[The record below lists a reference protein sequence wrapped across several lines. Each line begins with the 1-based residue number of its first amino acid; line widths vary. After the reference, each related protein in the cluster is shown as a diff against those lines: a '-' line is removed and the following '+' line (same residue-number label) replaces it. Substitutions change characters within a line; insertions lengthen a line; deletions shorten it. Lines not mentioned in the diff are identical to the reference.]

1 MNEMTSFGILNW
13 LIVGIYLVGT
23 LFLGVVFSKRVKSDQ
38 DYYVGDKSTPWWAI
52 GMSVAATYIGAL
64 SLLGAPA
71 WSYETGLSVLLI
83 HVNYPIAVVI
93 VITLFLPFF
102 YNLGVASIFDYLEK
116 RFGLTTRTLMSSIFL
131 FGNIAYSGIM
141 LYTTA
146 LVITFITD
154 FDVTLA
160 ILLVAAIATAYTW
173 MGGISAVIWT
183 DVAQS
188 FILLLGLA
196 IIFFVL
202 MNVLPSGLLGA
213 LSELKASGM
222 TYAFNTSTDLSMVS
236 TIWTGIV
243 AMSIYHVTVYGVNQM
258 MVQRTLAAKTM
269 ADAKKAYIF
278 MGYAA
283 FAIFFFLFLLGV
295 LLHNYYQGKVF
306 EDGNKIILEFAS
318 VAQIP
323 GLMGLITA
331 AVIAAAM
338 SSLDSSLNSMA
349 TVTTIDFY
357 QKFIKKNETAIHY
370 LKASR
375 IFTLFWATFI
385 IIPAIL
391 FIGSA
396 GSVLEIL
403 SKIGSFLVGAKLS
416 AFFLGFY
423 SKHTNEKGL
432 LTGILIGFLS
442 LFITDQYYNIAW
454 PWYCLIGGA
463 VSMLVAW
470 IVSVLV
476 EGFKS
481 HDHQYTVKGQTEF
494 FRGMGHPEMQ
504 DGWYVI
510 PGKIDKASYYL
521 LAYFVFCLVFLF
533 LFDWL
538 I

>member
-1 MNEMTSFGILNW
+1 MVEFGILNW
-13 LIVGIYLVGT
+13 LIVVAYLLGT
-23 LFLGVVFSKRVKSDQ
+23 LLLGIILSRRVKSDQ
-38 DYYVGDKSTPWWAI
+38 DYYVGDKTTPWWAI

-71 WSYETGLSVLLI
+71 WSYETGMSVLLI
-83 HVNYPIAVVI
+83 HVNYPIAVV
-93 VITLFLPFF
+93 VVVTLFLPFF

-116 RFGLTTRTLMSSIFL
+116 RFGLTTRTLMSSVFL

-146 LVITFITD
+146 LVINFITG
-154 FDVTLA
+154 FDITLA
-160 ILLVAAIATAYTW
+160 ILFVAVIATAYTW

-183 DVAQS
+183 DVVQS
-188 FILLLGLA
+188 LILLLGLV
-196 IIFFVL
+196 IVFYLLIN
-202 MNVLPSGLLGA
+202 MLPSGLFGA
-213 LSELKASGM
+213 LHELKSSGM
-222 TYAFNTSTDLSMVS
+222 TYAFNTSTDPSVVS

-283 FAIFFFLFLLGV
+283 FVIFFFLFLLGV
-295 LLHNYYQGKVF
+295 LLHNFYNGKAF
-306 EDGNKIILEFAS
+306 EDGNKIILEFVS
-318 VAQIP
+318 LAQIP

-357 QKFIKKNETAIHY
+357 QKFFKKHETTIHY

-375 IFTLFWATFI
+375 IFTLLWAALI

-391 FIGSA
+391 FIGST

-432 LTGILIGFLS
+432 LIGIVLGFLS
-442 LFITDQYYNIAW
+442 LFIADQYFDIAW

-463 VSMLVAW
+463 ISMSTGW
-470 IVSVLV
+470 IASVLI
-476 EGFKS
+476 EGFKNQ
-481 HDHQYTVKGQTEF
+481 HHEYTVKGQSELY
-494 FRGMGHPEMQ
+494 RAMGRSEQQ

-521 LAYFVFCLVFLF
+521 LVYFVFCLVFLF

>member
-1 MNEMTSFGILNW
+1 MTDFGMLNW
-13 LIVGIYLVGT
+13 LIVTVYTVGT
-23 LFLGVVFSKRVKSDQ
+23 LFLGAILSKRVKSDQ

-71 WSYETGLSVLLI
+71 WSYETGMSVLLI

-102 YNLGVASIFDYLEK
+102 YNLGVPSIFDYLEK
-116 RFGLTTRTLMSSIFL
+116 RFGLTTRTFMSSVFL

-146 LVITFITD
+146 LVISFITG
-154 FDVTLA
+154 FDTTLA
-160 ILLVAAIATAYTW
+160 ILLVAVVATAYTW

-188 FILLLGLA
+188 FILLLGL
-196 IIFFVL
+196 IIVFFIL

-213 LSELKASGM
+213 LSELKATGM
-222 TYAFNTSTDLSMVS
+222 TYAFNTSTDPAIVS

-269 ADAKKAYIF
+269 AEAKKSYIF

-283 FAIFFFLFLLGV
+283 FFIFFFLFLLGV

-306 EDGNKIILEFAS
+306 EDGNKIILEFVSA
-318 VAQIP
+318 AQIP

-357 QKFIKKNETAIHY
+357 QKFFKKNESARHY

-375 IFTLFWATFI
+375 VFTLFWAAFI
-385 IIPAIL
+385 IIPAIM
-391 FIGSA
+391 FIGST

-423 SKHTNEKGL
+423 SRHTNEKGL
-432 LTGILIGFLS
+432 LIGIAMGFVS
-442 LFITDQYYNIAW
+442 LFITDQYLNIAW

-463 VSMLVAW
+463 MSMLGGWLAS
-470 IVSVLV
+470 VST

-481 HDHQYTVKGQTEF
+481 EDHEYTVKGQAKL
-494 FRGMGHPEMQ
+494 FRKHGRPEMKN
-504 DGWYVI
+504 GWYVI

-521 LAYFVFCLVFLF
+521 LGYFVFCLIFLF
-533 LFDWL
+533 VFDW
-538 I
+538 II

>member
-1 MNEMTSFGILNW
+1 MTSFGILNW

-23 LFLGVVFSKRVKSDQ
+23 LFLGIVFSKRVKSDQ

-71 WSYETGLSVLLI
+71 WSYETGMSVLLI

-146 LVITFITD
+146 LVITFITG

-188 FILLLGLA
+188 FILLLGLV

-222 TYAFNTSTDLSMVS
+222 TYAFNTSTDPSVVS

-283 FAIFFFLFLLGV
+283 FVIFFFLFLLGV

-306 EDGNKIILEFAS
+306 EDGNKIILEFTS

-391 FIGSA
+391 FIGSV

-432 LTGILIGFLS
+432 LIGILIGFLS
-442 LFITDQYYNIAW
+442 LFIADQYYNIAW

-481 HDHQYTVKGQTEF
+481 HDHRYTVKGQTEF
-494 FRGMGHPEMQ
+494 FRSMGRPEMQ

-510 PGKIDKASYYL
+510 PGKVDKASYYL

>member
-1 MNEMTSFGILNW
+1 MASFGILNW
-13 LIVGIYLVGT
+13 LIVAVYIIGT
-23 LFLGVVFSKRVKSDQ
+23 LFLGVVLSKRVKSDQ

-71 WSYETGLSVLLI
+71 WSYETGMSVLLI
-83 HVNYPIAVVI
+83 HVNYPIAIVI
-93 VITLFLPFF
+93 VVTLFLPFF

-116 RFGLTTRTLMSSIFL
+116 RFGLTTRTLISSIFL

-146 LVITFITD
+146 LVISFVTGL
-154 FDVTLA
+154 DVTLA
-160 ILLVAAIATAYTW
+160 ILLVAVIATAYTW
-173 MGGISAVIWT
+173 MGGMSAVIWT

-188 FILLLGLA
+188 VILLLGLC
-196 IIFFVL
+196 IIFFAL
-202 MNVLPSGLLGA
+202 INVLPGGLIGA

-222 TYAFNTSTDLSMVS
+222 TYAVNTSTDPSVVS

-243 AMSIYHVTVYGVNQM
+243 AMSIYHVVVYGVNQM

-269 ADAKKAYIF
+269 ADAKKSYIF

-283 FAIFFFLFLLGV
+283 FVIFFFLFLLGV

-306 EDGNKIILEFAS
+306 EDSNKIILEFAI

-357 QKFIKKNETAIHY
+357 KKFFKKNETGTHY

-375 IFTLFWATFI
+375 IFTLIWAVLI

-391 FIGSA
+391 FVGSA

-403 SKIGSFLVGAKLS
+403 SKIGSFFVGAKLS

-432 LTGILIGFLS
+432 LVGIAMGFLS
-442 LFITDQYYNIAW
+442 LFVADQYYDIAW

-463 VSMLVAW
+463 VSITVAW
-470 IVSVLV
+470 IASVSI
-476 EGFKS
+476 EGFKA
-481 HDHQYTVKGQTEF
+481 HNHLYTVKGQAEF
-494 FRGMGHPEMQ
+494 FRKMDYPEIQ
-504 DGWYVI
+504 DGWYLI
-510 PGKIDKASYYL
+510 PGRIDRASYYL
-521 LAYFVFCLVFLF
+521 LAYFVACLIFLF